1 VQVVNRGD
9 EHTAVLDAVVTAQ
22 KSIDEAR
29 SRLGTAV
36 RNALADGA
44 SYADLGSALGTSRQ
58 AAWERFSHGVGT
70 KA

>member
-1 VQVVNRGD
+1 MVNRGD
-9 EHTAVLDAVVTAQ
+9 EHTAVLEAVIAAQ

-36 RNALADGA
+36 RTALAEGA

-58 AAWERFSHGVGT
+58 AAWERFSHSSGPDS
-70 KA
+70 